1 MLRFLGVA
9 VKSSTKQGVKIG
21 EHFYTQL
28 GSGMV
33 ALVHDHQW
41 IELVD
46 DLKQRRFIRILN
58 GVFRRAQHFGKGGK
72 IAVLLIGF

>member
-1 MLRFLGVA
+1 
-9 VKSSTKQGVKIG
+9 
-21 EHFYTQL
+21 
-28 GSGMV
+28 MV